1 MKSMR
6 KLGWT
11 GALLLALAMSSGAAV
26 ARTADLYEPPRILT
40 VGSQATDLQHT
51 RDRIIAAGQSLG
63 WAVVRETPELLE
75 LQYDKQ
81 GKHQVTVSVSYDTS
95 GYLVR
100 YVTSTNLNYA
110 EVDGQRKIHP
120 NYNRW
125 VRNLIK
131 QIGGQ

>member
-1 MKSMR
+1 MRSMR
-6 KLGWT
+6 KVGWT

-26 ARTADLYEPPRILT
+26 ARTTDLYEPPRILT
-40 VGSQATDLQHT
+40 VGSQATDLQHS

-81 GKHQVTVSVSYDTS
+81 GKHQVTVSVTYDTS

>member
-6 KLGWT
+6 KVGWT

-26 ARTADLYEPPRILT
+26 ARTADLYEAPRILT
-40 VGSQATDLQHT
+40 VGSQATDLQHS